1 MRAGVYTCVG
11 VCLLRV
17 VGWLEIVAERVC
29 MCAAIVKSFFEP
41 LLGLLSK
48 ALFPHYSLCHM
59 ARTETLDNAD
69 CLSNLHSKTNCQDAM
84 D

>member
-1 MRAGVYTCVG
+1 MCVFQENSYLDAMLGTDLSPYSACRYVYTCVG

-29 MCAAIVKSFFEP
+29 MCAAILKPFFEP

-48 ALFPHYSLCHM
+48 A
-59 ARTETLDNAD
+59 
-69 CLSNLHSKTNCQDAM
+69 
-84 D
+84 